1 MKKMNEILCHL
12 KNNPEFRKINTQ
24 ETIQK
29 FIELLPMKLKKGIK
43 FAYVKRQILYFVL
56 THPVYKMEFEY
67 NKSLINALL
76 KKANI
81 ANVEEVKFF
90 VTNKIEKKK
99 KDKDKINQEDSF
111 KERSYGI
118 FQNNVKNEELHE
130 KMEEI
135 RNIIKKS

>member
-1 MKKMNEILCHL
+1 MNEILSHL

-29 FIELLPMKLKKGIK
+29 FIELLPLKLKKGIK

-76 KKANI
+76 KKSSI

-90 VTNKIEKKK
+90 VTNKIERREKKK
-99 KDKDKINQEDSF
+99 LKQDDSF
-111 KERSYGI
+111 QERSYGI
-118 FQNNVKNEELHE
+118 FQNSIQNEELHN
-130 KMEEI
+130 KIEEI
-135 RNIIKKS
+135 RSIIKKS

>member
-24 ETIQK
+24 EVLQK
-29 FIELLPMKLKKGIK
+29 FIDVLPLKLKKGVK
-43 FAYVKRQILYFVL
+43 FAYTKNQILYFVL

-76 KKANI
+76 KTANI
-81 ANVEEVKFF
+81 ANVEEIKFF

-99 KDKDKINQEDSF
+99 KKVEKVHDFF

-118 FQNNVKNEELHE
+118 FQNNIKNEELHQ
-130 KMEEI
+130 KMESI

>member
-1 MKKMNEILCHL
+1 MNEILSHL

-29 FIELLPMKLKKGIK
+29 FIDLLPLKLKKGIK
-43 FAYVKRQILYFVL
+43 FAYIKRQILYFVL

-76 KKANI
+76 KKSNI
-81 ANVEEVKFF
+81 ANVDDLKFF

-99 KDKDKINQEDSF
+99 KTENITYTY

-118 FQNNVKNEELHE
+118 FANFIKDEKLHNEVE
-130 KMEEI
+130 KI